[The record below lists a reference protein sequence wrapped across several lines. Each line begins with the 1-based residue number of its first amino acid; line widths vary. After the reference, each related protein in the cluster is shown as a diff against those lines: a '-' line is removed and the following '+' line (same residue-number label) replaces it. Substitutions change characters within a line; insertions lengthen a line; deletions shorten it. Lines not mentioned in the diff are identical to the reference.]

1 MKATRRSFLSTALA
15 AAVSLRPAAV
25 PAQTPSGRSADKKPK
40 ATKAKPA
47 GDHGPRLGDE
57 RTETYRI
64 GVILTADK
72 GPCTGL
78 LATVPLPMEWPEQ
91 TITVVGEEKT
101 SHVKRLE
108 QKVLGDGAKQLRVTI
123 PTLPAGAEAKAIVT
137 LRVTRR
143 VLEPPADPSQLV
155 LMEKT
160 DTKLRG
166 YLSPSPHIESGDA
179 KIKSIAQELS
189 AGKEDGW
196 QRAEAIYD
204 WVRANVKYQ
213 EGPLKGALQALKDGT
228 GDCEELT
235 SLFIALCR
243 ASKIPARTVWV
254 PGHCYPEFYLAD
266 KAGHGYWIPCQ
277 AAGDRS
283 FGGIGELRP
292 ILQKGD
298 SFTVPEKPKEKVRYV
313 SEFVTGKGGQPSV
326 RFVREQAKE

>member
-1 MKATRRSFLSTALA
+1 MKATRRSFLCTALA
-15 AAVSLRPAAV
+15 AAVSLRPSAAQ
-25 PAQTPSGRSADKKPK
+25 AQTPGQVTDKKPK
-40 ATKAKPA
+40 PAKAKPA
-47 GDHGPRLGDE
+47 EHGPRLGDE

-72 GPCTGL
+72 GPCMGL
-78 LATVPLPMEWPEQ
+78 LATVPLPMDWPEQ

-298 SFTVPEKPKEKVRYV
+298 NFTVPEKPKEKVRYV